1 MFEPHLLIVFCSAV
15 EECQYANG
23 IPTNI
28 TTGVSSI
35 IERVKDVSV
44 PSRMIP
50 KVSSSRFI
58 IIFNV
63 GIQNDQPKEH

>member
-1 MFEPHLLIVFCSAV
+1 
-15 EECQYANG
+15 
-23 IPTNI
+23 
-28 TTGVSSI
+28 
-35 IERVKDVSV
+35 
-44 PSRMIP
+44 MIP